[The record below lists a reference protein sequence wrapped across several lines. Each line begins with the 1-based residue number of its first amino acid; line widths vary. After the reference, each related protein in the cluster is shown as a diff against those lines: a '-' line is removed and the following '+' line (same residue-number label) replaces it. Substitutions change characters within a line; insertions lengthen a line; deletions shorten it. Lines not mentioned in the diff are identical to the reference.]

1 MEGEYSCKVSEE
13 VDKISDMEEAHQTIV
28 MVKEHECG
36 LHFSTNEVN
45 KFTYIKCFY
54 WINWDS
60 DFEILL
66 NLGISYQR

>member
-13 VDKISDMEEAHQTIV
+13 VDKISDMEEAHQNIV

>member
-1 MEGEYSCKVSEE
+1 MEGEYLSKVSEE
-13 VDKISDMEEAHQTIV
+13 VDKISDMEEAHQSNV

-36 LHFSTNEVN
+36 LGFSTNEVN
-45 KFTYIKCFY
+45 EFTYIKYFY

-60 DFEILL
+60 DFELLL

>member
-1 MEGEYSCKVSEE
+1 MEGEYLSKVSEE
-13 VDKISDMEEAHQTIV
+13 VDKISDMEEAHQSNI
-28 MVKEHECG
+28 MVKEHECD

-45 KFTYIKCFY
+45 EFTYIKYFY

-66 NLGISYQR
+66 NRYFL